1 MAIGNGIRAYSNPKY
16 NYYELTKPIGCKYF
30 NRQEILLPAGAIFV
44 HDTDDH
50 EQGSIAE
57 GCLKLCWNPDG
68 NTYGSLCANTVVLH
82 AAFKDTDM
90 FRLTKVSRKSNC
102 NKLLDKIKYL
112 KSKITELT
120 DEIEKVENELKAN
133 NEGGD

>member
-16 NYYELTKPIGCKYF
+16 NYYELTESIGCKYLGK
-30 NRQEILLPAGAIFV
+30 QEILLPAGAIFV
-44 HDTDDH
+44 HDTDDR

-57 GCLKLCWNPDG
+57 GCLKLCWTPDG

-82 AAFKDTDM
+82 AAFKDTAM
-90 FRLTKVSRKSNC
+90 FRLTKISKR
-102 NKLLDKIKYL
+102 NKLLDKIEYL

-120 DEIEKVENELKAN
+120 DEIKKVENELKTN